1 MLIIKKKWEFN
12 EIYTEHQRIIGK
24 FFIVLYQENKIDRD
38 FSLGI
43 VVSKKVGNAVVRNL
57 AKRRIRAFFREN
69 KKNLPLD
76 RKALI
81 ITKKA
86 INNASWTEINLDLQK
101 IIKTIASNENLK

>member
-12 EIYTEHQRIIGK
+12 EIYTEHQRIIGN
-24 FFIVLYQENKIDRD
+24 FFIALYKEDRIAKE

-69 KKNLPLD
+69 QNNFLSDK
-76 RKALI
+76 KALI

-86 INNASWTEINLDLQK
+86 INNASWTEITIDLKK
-101 IIKTIASNENLK
+101 IIKTITSYENL